1 MCNSRLSSSYYEY
14 LMNTIAPL
22 PGQLWMRKEKPPFSN
37 GAEAKIGRRKDAV
50 L

>member
-1 MCNSRLSSSYYEY
+1 MWNSRLSSSYYEY

-22 PGQLWMRKEKPPFSN
+22 PDQLWMRKEKPPFNN

-50 L
+50 P